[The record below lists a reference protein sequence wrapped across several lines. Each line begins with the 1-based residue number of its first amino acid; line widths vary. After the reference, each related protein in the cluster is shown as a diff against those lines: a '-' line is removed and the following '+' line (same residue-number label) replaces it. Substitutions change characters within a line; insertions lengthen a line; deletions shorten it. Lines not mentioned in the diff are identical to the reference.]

1 MHRTITSDDVENYA
15 SHIPA
20 DEVKL
25 NKEEDIMYQN
35 GVLKYASGVTSCKLM
50 PKVRLAHALAL
61 LTLIN
66 AQKIVASLGY
76 SANYNLAIFVLVA
89 LHANVVN
96 IPRARSQCLTP
107 ITVFDPLRLI
117 HVNDSVSMNYS

>member
-61 LTLIN
+61 LHYKPLSFI
-66 AQKIVASLGY
+66 II
-76 SANYNLAIFVLVA
+76 AN
-89 LHANVVN
+89 H
-96 IPRARSQCLTP
+96 S
-107 ITVFDPLRLI
+107 LRL
-117 HVNDSVSMNYS
+117 VKK